1 MTNSKGRS
9 TSPRPFFLSFFWYN
23 YLMQWDKIS
32 DIILVSSLAVLAV
45 FAVLGLFQLFS
56 RKSLKKVDPELTWMM
71 LPLALMAAVYYIFD
85 HFLIWNTRPNGSG
98 ESSFPSTHVMVVST
112 IFLLVAI
119 VLPRYARSKI
129 ALAVID
135 ILMFGLTA
143 LVCIGRV
150 AANMHWI
157 SDVVGGLVFA
167 AIFAVVYYL
176 IIRRYKNA

>member
-1 MTNSKGRS
+1 
-9 TSPRPFFLSFFWYN
+9 
-23 YLMQWDKIS
+23 MQWDKIS
-32 DIILVSSLAVLAV
+32 DIILISSLAVLAV
-45 FAVLGLFQLFS
+45 FAILGLLQLFS

-71 LPLALMAAVYYIFD
+71 LPLTLMAITYYIFD

-98 ESSFPSTHVMVVST
+98 EPSFPSTHVMVVAT

-119 VLPRYARSKI
+119 ALPKYVKSKI
-129 ALAVID
+129 ACFIVD
-135 ILMFGLTA
+135 ILMLALAA

-157 SDVVGGLVFA
+157 SDVVGGVAFA
-167 AIFAVVYYL
+167 AIFAVIYYL